1 MAQHLSMGHRP
12 PSSTT
17 VTCPFVQHVQ
27 NFGEI
32 TDVMAA
38 ATAAAAAPGSACA
51 PWAVTRLMSQE
62 SALLLLLLLAPA
74 LQFAAAHVS
83 S

>member
-1 MAQHLSMGHRP
+1 MAQHSSMGHRP
-12 PSSTT
+12 PTSTT

-38 ATAAAAAPGSACA
+38 TAAAAPGIACA
-51 PWAVTRLMSQE
+51 PWAVTRLMSPE
-62 SALLLLLLLAPA
+62 SALLLLLAPA